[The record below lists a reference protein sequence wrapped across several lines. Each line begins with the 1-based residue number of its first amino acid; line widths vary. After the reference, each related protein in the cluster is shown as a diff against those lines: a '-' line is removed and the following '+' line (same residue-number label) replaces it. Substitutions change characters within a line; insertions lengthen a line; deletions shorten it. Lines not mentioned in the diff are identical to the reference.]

1 MENDKYKNP
10 EALYKIFMNRWF
22 VLLLL
27 LTAHTLHAQEQLT
40 LQDAIAKALEYN
52 YDIRIAQV
60 NAQQVSAN
68 NTAGNA
74 GMLPNI
80 NATGGMTVGSTNN
93 HTEFIDGRVQDVT
106 NAASVSYNGAVNLNW
121 TLFDGGRMF
130 LLKSQLNKLEDMGAV
145 QLKAQIQSTI
155 SQVIQAYAQV
165 VLQKQQGVAIDTGL
179 SLAKVR
185 MTISQ
190 LKYETGSS
198 AKVDYLQARVDYN
211 TRRSDSLSQQSA
223 LTAAFATLNAL
234 MGVDAYTMYT
244 VDDSL
249 QTDITLQPAD
259 KQQLENINLSLD
271 VARRSAEVSKLNER
285 IARSYYLPQLDLR
298 GAYTYSYTKS
308 EAGFSVFNRAYGPN
322 GGLNLNIP
330 IFQAGNI
337 RREVK
342 VASLQAM
349 RDQLLYDKQHTE
361 LGRQYRT
368 AWRNYEVSVAA
379 YKLEKENLGYAK
391 ENIDIQRA
399 LLRVGIANILQT
411 REAESSYVEALVRF
425 YQSVYNLKVNE
436 TQVLEMENKLV
447 R

>member
-1 MENDKYKNP
+1 MGNGKYKNWK
-10 EALYKIFMNRWF
+10 ALYKIFMNRWF

-27 LTAHTLHAQEQLT
+27 LSTTALHAQERLS

-52 YDIRIAQV
+52 YDIRIAKV
-60 NAQQVSAN
+60 VAQQASTN

-80 NATGGMTVGSTNN
+80 NATGGVTVGSTNT

-106 NAASVSYNGAVNLNW
+106 NAGSTSYTGAVNLNW
-121 TLFDGGRMF
+121 TLFNGGRMF
-130 LLKSQLNKLEDMGAV
+130 LLKNQLNKLEDMGSV

-185 MTISQ
+185 MDISH
-190 LKYETGSS
+190 LKYDNGSS

-211 TRRSDSLSQQSA
+211 SRRSDSLSQQSGV
-223 LTAAFATLNAL
+223 TAAFAMLNAL
-234 MGVDAYTMYT
+234 MGVDAYTMY
-244 VDDSL
+244 VIDDSL
-249 QTDITLQPAD
+249 QTDISLQPTD

-271 VARRSAEVSKLNER
+271 LARRNAEVSKLNER

-298 GAYTYSYTKS
+298 GAYTYSYSKS

-330 IFQAGNI
+330 IFQSGNI

-342 VASLQAM
+342 VASLQTM
-349 RDQLLYDKQHTE
+349 RDQLLYDKQNTE

-368 AWRNYEVSVAA
+368 AWRNYEVAVAA
-379 YKLEKENLGYAK
+379 YKLENENLGYAK

-411 REAESSYVEALVRF
+411 REAESSYVEALIRL
-425 YQSVYNLKVNE
+425 YQSVYNLKVSE
-436 TQVLEMENKLV
+436 TQVLELENKLV
-447 R
+447 Q